1 MQSLSSEQVFQVV
14 IGVIGLVM
22 FLGFI
27 DLKRKIQ
34 YFDKLPL
41 LDSLITNV
49 QGLVD
54 RLNVTIGRVDVFEA
68 SMKLEIEYLKERIS
82 KIEQSLDDSKEHK

>member
-1 MQSLSSEQVFQVV
+1 MNSLSFEQIFQ
-14 IGVIGLVM
+14 IVIGLIGSIM
-22 FLGFI
+22 FLGFV
-27 DLKRKIQ
+27 DLRKKIQ

-41 LDSLITNV
+41 LDSLIVNV

-68 SMKLEIEYLKERIS
+68 SMKLEIEYLKERIA
-82 KIEQSLDDSKEHK
+82 KIEKKLTDEGDL

>member
-1 MQSLSSEQVFQVV
+1 MGNLSFEQIFQ
-14 IGVIGLVM
+14 IVIGLIGSVM
-22 FLGFI
+22 FFGFL

-54 RLNVTIGRVDVFEA
+54 RLNITIGRVDVFEA
-68 SMKLEIEYLKERIS
+68 SMKLEIEYLKERIA
-82 KIEQSLDDSKEHK
+82 KIEQKLSDEDDR

>member
-1 MQSLSSEQVFQVV
+1 VGNLSFEQIFQ
-14 IGVIGLVM
+14 IVIGLIGSVM
-22 FLGFI
+22 FFGFL

-54 RLNVTIGRVDVFEA
+54 RLNITIGRVDVFEA
-68 SMKLEIEYLKERIS
+68 SMKLEIEYLKERIA
-82 KIEQSLDDSKEHK
+82 KIEQKLSDEDDR